1 MLSFLLSLHIL
12 IKFIYSKQGY
22 PPLAGS
28 IGWSPGFK
36 PGDQPL
42 NSFQIKVIF
51 PDQGYPPLAG
61 SIGCSPCLKG
71 GDQPLNSF

>member
-42 NSFQIKVIF
+42 NSLLTKVIF
-51 PDQGYPPLAG
+51 LN
-61 SIGCSPCLKG
+61 KG
-71 GDQPLNSF
+71 NLS